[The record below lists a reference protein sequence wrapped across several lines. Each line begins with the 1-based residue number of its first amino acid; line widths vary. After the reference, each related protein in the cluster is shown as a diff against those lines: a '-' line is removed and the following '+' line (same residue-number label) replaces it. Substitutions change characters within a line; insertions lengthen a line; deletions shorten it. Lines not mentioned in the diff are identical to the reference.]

1 MAGAMPSPA
10 LLPSGQ
16 TLTLNTTTAFLAG
29 VAVVQALASS
39 RADSHRPA
47 RANAIGAAVCAIA
60 FLHYSWMREAG
71 DEEER
76 TRLRYGDWVVT
87 CPLLLLELQEM
98 ARVSESA
105 RAFPLA
111 GVVAMVGFGYAA
123 ARARG
128 ALRHLLF
135 SVSSLVLAAVVHSTL
150 SHAKERKWLVAS
162 FFSLWA
168 AYPVA
173 FLVGKDAAFDV
184 LDAASKG
191 AFGLYVALW
200 RNAED
205 GF

>member
-1 MAGAMPSPA
+1 MPPSS
-10 LLPSGQ
+10 SGQ

-39 RADSHRPA
+39 RADSPRPA

-71 DEEER
+71 NDEEER

-105 RAFPLA
+105 RVLPLA
-111 GVVAMVGFGYAA
+111 GVVAMVGIGYAA

-128 ALRHLLF
+128 ARRHLLF
-135 SVSSLVLAAVVHSTL
+135 SVSSLVLATVVHSTL

-191 AFGLYVALW
+191 AFGLYVAL
-200 RNAED
+200 
-205 GF
+205 